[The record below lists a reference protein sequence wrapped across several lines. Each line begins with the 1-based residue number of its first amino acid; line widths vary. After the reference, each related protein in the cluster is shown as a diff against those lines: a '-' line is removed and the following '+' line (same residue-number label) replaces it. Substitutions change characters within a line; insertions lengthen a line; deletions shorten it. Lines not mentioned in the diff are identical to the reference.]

1 MTEPTTKLTAEAQK
15 FIQVKGSAFDPTEKV
30 WGTGGWDAIERK
42 VTHGIQGNDF
52 AAVGYQ
58 AWHELGTVAP
68 QGTTA
73 PELFKL
79 AGADWDAFHA
89 PVLTEVQVPAT
100 QEDGSPLWV
109 PGYRDPATGERV
121 QQTKLMKAEDPN
133 ARNVCRINPHTGALE
148 ILGQTSAKY
157 GIIQH
162 RTLFLDFAE
171 GLLNLTDP
179 AVATCGVLF
188 GGKQVFMCWKLPE
201 SISVD
206 GVDDALQLWLLARTS
221 HDRSIPAQVAIT
233 PVRTVCFNTTRWN
246 IANAVSKMSIR
257 HTRNAQASLEQ
268 AREALGMT
276 NKYGE
281 ALGREARMLLSTP
294 MSLGKFEQVVT
305 KAFGPGD
312 EPSKK
317 AADEWDTK
325 MAKLIELWKAPTQD
339 SGRDT
344 AWGALNTVIEYQDWN
359 TRYQNKS
366 AGIGEVGGRFWRS
379 ITDNPDVTNPK
390 LRMVAALREYA
401 GIDEKQLVR
410 A

>member
-1 MTEPTTKLTAEAQK
+1 MTESKLTAEAQK
-15 FIQVKGSAFDPTEKV
+15 FIQAKGSDFDPTEKV

-42 VTHGIQGNDF
+42 IRHGIEGQNF

-68 QGTTA
+68 AGTTA

-79 AGADWDAFHA
+79 AGADWDVFHA
-89 PVLTEVQVPAT
+89 PVKTEIEVPHLDA
-100 QEDGSPLWV
+100 QGAQLYV
-109 PGYRDPATGERV
+109 PGFRDEQGERV
-121 QQTKLMKAEDPN
+121 ALMRTMTAEDPT
-133 ARNVCRINPHTGALE
+133 ARNVCRINPATGALE

-157 GIIQH
+157 GLIQH
-162 RTLFLDFAE
+162 RELFLDFAE
-171 GLLNLTDP
+171 GLLDILAP

-201 SISVD
+201 HISVD
-206 GVDDALQLWLLARTS
+206 GVDDTLQLWLLARTS
-221 HDRSIPAQVAIT
+221 HDRSIPAQVAIV

-257 HTRNAQASLEQ
+257 HTRNPQMKIEQ

-276 NKYGE
+276 NKY
-281 ALGREARMLLSTP
+281 AQAMGREARALLEAP
-294 MSLGKFEQVVT
+294 MSVGQFERIVT
-305 KAFGPGD
+305 ESFGPGE

-317 AADEWDTK
+317 AQTEWDSK
-325 MAKLIELWKAPTQD
+325 MGTLLELWKSPTQD
-339 SGRDT
+339 SGRGT

-359 TRYQNKS
+359 IRFQAK
-366 AGIGEVGGRFWRS
+366 GWGMGEVGARFWRS
-379 ITDNPDVTNPK
+379 ISDNPDVLNPK
-390 LRMVAALREYA
+390 LKMVAKLREFA
-401 GIDEKQLVR
+401 GINERELVR